1 MIKTEYL
8 VIGSGIAG
16 LTVAHLLSEFGE
28 VTVITKGELKSAN
41 TYWAQGG
48 IAAVLAKEDSFEN
61 HIQDTM
67 EAGAGHNNK
76 SAVKHLVEN
85 GPKAI
90 RLLESLGVK
99 FQDEPVMEG
108 CHSMPRVWRTSDF
121 TGQDILN
128 QLIKAVQKNKNI
140 TIEEYTEAV
149 ELIEADG
156 ECRGAF
162 VREEDKTELEP
173 IFAKQIILATGGCGQ
188 LFGRT
193 TNTLGS
199 GGDGMALAV
208 NAGLELQDIEFIQFH
223 PTALDKGDGGRFFL
237 LSEVLRGFGARIVD
251 QDGKQFIQK
260 FDERGELATRD
271 LVSRAVFFELMN
283 GPVYLDMRHVDP
295 NLIKNKFPNIYKR
308 TKEYGF
314 DLIKDRMPITPVAH
328 YACGGIP
335 VDLKGATKM
344 PYLFALGEV
353 ACTGVHGANRLASN
367 SLLEAVVFSLAI
379 AESIG
384 RNATMDKDRNSEI
397 KDIKIPTVA
406 IEDIGQ
412 VKAYSQRLG
421 KIMWKR
427 VGIIR
432 TKEGLEKAKK
442 QIIEIPAR
450 DYRIQHRQLVSYKI
464 IEACLARPHSLGCH
478 YISDELT

>member
-1 MIKTEYL
+1 MIKTDYL

-48 IAAVLAKEDSFEN
+48 IAAVLSKEDSFES
-61 HIQDTM
+61 HIKDTM
-67 EAGAGHNNK
+67 DAGAGHCK
-76 SAVKHLVEN
+76 DSAVQYLVEN

-99 FQDEPVMEG
+99 FQKDPVMEG
-108 CHSMPRVWRTSDF
+108 CHSIPRVWRTSDF

-128 QLIKAVQKNKNI
+128 QLIKVVQKNKKI
-140 TIEEYTEAV
+140 IIEEEAEAV
-149 ELIEADG
+149 ELIEHHD
-156 ECRGAF
+156 ECRGAL
-162 VREEDKTELEP
+162 VRIEDDTELEP
-173 IFAKQIILATGGCGQ
+173 IFAKQTILATGGCGQ

-208 NAGLELQDIEFIQFH
+208 NAGLELEDIEFVQFH
-223 PTALDKGDGGRFFL
+223 PTALNKEDKGRYFL
-237 LSEVLRGFGARIVD
+237 LSEVLRGFGAKIID
-251 QDGKQFIQK
+251 QDGDQFIQK
-260 FDERGELATRD
+260 FDARGELASRD
-271 LVSRAVFFELMN
+271 IVSRTVFFELMN
-283 GPVYLDMRHVDP
+283 GPVYLDMRHIEP
-295 NLIKNKFPNIYKR
+295 KETKKIFPNIYKR
-308 TKEYGF
+308 VKEYGF
-314 DLIKDRMPITPVAH
+314 DLTKDRVPITPVAH
-328 YACGGIP
+328 YACGGVP

-344 PYLFALGEV
+344 PGLFALGEV

-367 SLLEAVVFSLAI
+367 SLLEAVVFSQAI
-379 AESIG
+379 AETIG
-384 RNATMDKDRNSEI
+384 RSLPMDADRDVEI
-397 KDIKIPTVA
+397 KEHETPEVA

-421 KIMWKR
+421 KIMWKHA
-427 VGIIR
+427 GIVR
-432 TKEGLEKAKK
+432 TVEGLKKAKK
-442 QIIEIPAR
+442 LIIEIPAR
-450 DYRIQHRQLVSYKI
+450 DYRIQHRQLVCYKI
-464 IEACLARPHSLGCH
+464 IEACLARPHSLGTH

>member
-1 MIKTEYL
+1 MIKTDYL

-48 IAAVLAKEDSFEN
+48 IAAVLAKEDSFES
-61 HIQDTM
+61 HIKDTIDV
-67 EAGAGHNNK
+67 GAGYNK
-76 SAVKHLVEN
+76 ESAVKYLVEN

-108 CHSMPRVWRTSDF
+108 CHSIPRVWRTSDF

-128 QLIKAVQKNKNI
+128 QLIKTVQKNRNI
-140 TIEEYTEAV
+140 IIKEHTEAV
-149 ELIEADG
+149 ELIESGG

-162 VREEDKTELEP
+162 IRVGDKTKLET

-193 TNTLGS
+193 TNTIGS
-199 GGDGMALAV
+199 DGDGMALAV
-208 NAGLELQDIEFIQFH
+208 NAGLELKDIEFIQFH
-223 PTALDKGDGGRFFL
+223 PTALNKEDNGRYFL
-237 LSEVLRGFGARIVD
+237 LSEVLRGFGARVID
-251 QDGKQFIQK
+251 QNGTQFIQK
-260 FDERGELATRD
+260 FDERGELAPRD
-271 LVSRAVFFELMN
+271 TVSRAVFFELMN
-283 GPVYLDMRHVDP
+283 GPVYLDMRHIDSK
-295 NLIKNKFPNIYKR
+295 LIKNTFPNIYKR

-314 DLIKDRMPITPVAH
+314 DLINDRIPITPVAH

-344 PYLFALGEV
+344 PGLFAVGEV

-367 SLLEAVVFSLAI
+367 SLLEAVVFSIAI
-379 AESIG
+379 AEAVERSV
-384 RNATMDKDRNSEI
+384 TMDKDRDVEI
-397 KDIKIPTVA
+397 KDIEIPIVV

-412 VKAYSQRLG
+412 IKAYSQRIG
-421 KIMWKR
+421 KIMWKHA
-427 VGIIR
+427 GIVR
-432 TKEGLEKAKK
+432 TVEGLEIAKK
-442 QIIEIPAR
+442 KIVEIPAR
-450 DYRIQHRQLVSYKI
+450 DYRIQHRQLVCYKI
-464 IEACLARPHSLGCH
+464 LEACLNRPHSLGTH

>member
-48 IAAVLAKEDSFEN
+48 IAAVLAKEDSFES
-61 HIQDTM
+61 HTKDTI
-67 EAGAGHNNK
+67 ETGAGHNK
-76 SAVKHLVEN
+76 ESAVKYLVEN

-90 RLLESLGVK
+90 RLLESIGVK
-99 FQDEPVMEG
+99 FQDEPVLEG
-108 CHSMPRVWRTSDF
+108 CHSIPRVWRTSDF

-128 QLIKAVQKNKNI
+128 QLIKVVQKNKNI
-140 TIEEYTEAV
+140 TIKENTEAV
-149 ELIEADG
+149 ELIESGD

-162 VREEDKTELEP
+162 IRIGEKTELEP
-173 IFAKQIILATGGCGQ
+173 IFAKQTILATGGCGQ

-193 TNTLGS
+193 TNTIGS

-208 NAGLELQDIEFIQFH
+208 NAGLDLKDIEFIQFH
-223 PTALDKGDGGRFFL
+223 PTALDKEDNGRYFL
-237 LSEVLRGFGARIVD
+237 LSEVLRGFGARIIN
-251 QDGKQFIQK
+251 QDGIQFIQK
-260 FDERGELATRD
+260 FDKRGELAPRD
-271 LVSRAVFFELMN
+271 LVSRTVFFELMN
-283 GPVYLDMRHVDP
+283 GPVYLDMRHIDAR
-295 NLIKNKFPNIYKR
+295 LIKNTFPNIYKR

-314 DLIKDRMPITPVAH
+314 DLINDRIPVTPVAH

-344 PYLFALGEV
+344 PGLFALGEV

-379 AESIG
+379 AEVIERSVP
-384 RNATMDKDRNSEI
+384 MDKDKDVEV
-397 KDIKIPTVA
+397 KDIKIPVVA

-412 VKAYSQRLG
+412 IKAYSQRLG
-421 KIMWKR
+421 KIMWKHA
-427 VGIIR
+427 GIVR
-432 TKEGLEKAKK
+432 TSGGLEKAKK
-442 QIIEIPAR
+442 MIIEIPAR
-450 DYRIQHRQLVSYKI
+450 DYRIQHRQLVCYKI
-464 IEACLARPHSLGCH
+464 IEACLKRPHSLGTH
-478 YISDELT
+478 YISEELT